1 VAEGHALTSAI
12 RLCAALAF
20 AAALLGGCTVY
31 QVAPGVYAPAP
42 ASAFDRSWNAALGA
56 FADQGVA
63 ILSEDRA
70 AGVLR
75 GRRGGIDVTA
85 NVRSQTDGSV
95 RVEFNTTGSTGQD
108 PQLINRVSQSYD
120 YRMGR

>member
-1 VAEGHALTSAI
+1 MTPAV
-12 RLCAALAF
+12 RLCSALAF

-42 ASAFDRSWNAALGA
+42 ASAFDRSWNAAQGA

-63 ILSEDRA
+63 MLSEDRA

-85 NVRSQTDGSV
+85 NVRTQADGSV
-95 RVEFNTTGSTGQD
+95 RVEFNTSGSTGQD

-120 YRMGR
+120 NRMGR